1 MLCKPTINNG
11 YNFFLTVV
19 TNFSKDTNELKQNWT
34 LEKTIFWHRFSCPC
48 IRCGLFC
55 SSGKLQKPLSEWS
68 KFFNS
73 FFSVVLETI
82 NTHQEKVHGK
92 MSLKT
97 LFLVVQFCLREFTG
111 ALGKTCQRP

>member
-55 SSGKLQKPLSEWS
+55 SSG
-68 KFFNS
+68 NS
-73 FFSVVLETI
+73 
-82 NTHQEKVHGK
+82 
-92 MSLKT
+92 
-97 LFLVVQFCLREFTG
+97 LFM
-111 ALGKTCQRP
+111 CQDEDENEDEH